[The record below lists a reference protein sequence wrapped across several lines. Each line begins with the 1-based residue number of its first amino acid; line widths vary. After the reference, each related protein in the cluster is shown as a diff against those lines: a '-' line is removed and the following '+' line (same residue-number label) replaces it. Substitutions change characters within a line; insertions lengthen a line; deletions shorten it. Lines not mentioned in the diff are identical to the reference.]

1 LSLSKGCRRLE
12 VAARSPQAIVASEEM
27 INETLPAPTIDPRR
41 EAELTGR
48 IDRWLAHMTW
58 RPDFERWR
66 EGRIWQERQQAERL
80 RLIERYG
87 GALAGRRVLDLGSGM
102 GGTSVALALAGAA
115 PLAFEY
121 NRAYCDIIRLRAG
134 RYAMRLPVING
145 AGERLPFADATF
157 DLAIAW
163 DVVEHVQNPD
173 MLLAELARVVRPG
186 GRVLLTVINRF
197 AYRDPHYHLP
207 LLNWLPRPLA
217 EAIIERRGR
226 SKGGDFSDRQRLS
239 EMHYYTMPGFRR
251 LAARHGFRVGD
262 IREDRVRR
270 GEGSAGGLKGRAR
283 DALRRLGLARAGYIA
298 YRSLFQGTY
307 ELLLVK

>member
-1 LSLSKGCRRLE
+1 M
-12 VAARSPQAIVASEEM
+12 ATQP
-27 INETLPAPTIDPRR
+27 LPEPSIDQER
-41 EAELTGR
+41 EAALEGQ

-58 RPDFERWR
+58 RPDFARWR
-66 EGRIWQERQQAERL
+66 EGRIWQERRQGERL

-87 GALAGRRVLDLGSGM
+87 GPLAGRRILDIGSGM

-134 RYAMRLPVING
+134 RYDRQLPVING
-145 AGERLPFADATF
+145 AGEYLPFADASF

-163 DVVEHVQNPD
+163 DVVEHVHNPD
-173 MLLAELARVVRPG
+173 LLLAELARVLRPG
-186 GRVLLTVINRF
+186 GRALLTVINRL
-197 AYRDPHYHLP
+197 AYRDPHYHMP

-226 SKGGDFSDRQRLS
+226 SKQGADFSDRQKLS

-270 GEGSAGGLKGRAR
+270 GEGTAAGVKGRAR
-283 DALRRLGLARAGYIA
+283 DALRRVGLARPGYVA
-298 YRSLFQGTY
+298 YRALFQGTY
-307 ELLLVK
+307 ELLLVKH

>member
-1 LSLSKGCRRLE
+1 MALESLPPPALD
-12 VAARSPQAIVASEEM
+12 AA
-27 INETLPAPTIDPRR
+27 R
-41 EAELTGR
+41 EAELTRR
-48 IDRWLAHMTW
+48 IAGWLAHMTW
-58 RPDFERWR
+58 RPDFARWR
-66 EGRIWQERQQAERL
+66 EGRIWQERAQAERL

-87 GALAGRRVLDLGSGM
+87 GALAGRRILDLGSGM

-134 RYAMRLPVING
+134 RYNLHLPVVNG
-145 AGERLPFADATF
+145 AGERLPFAGASF

-163 DVVEHVQNPD
+163 DVVEHVQDPWL
-173 MLLAELARVVRPG
+173 LLAELARVLRPG
-186 GRVLLTVINRF
+186 GRVLLTIINRF

-226 SKGGDFSDRQRLS
+226 SKGRADFSDRQKLS
-239 EMHYYTMPGFRR
+239 EMHYFTMAGFRK
-251 LAARHGFRVGD
+251 LAGLHSFRVGD

-270 GEGSAGGLKGRAR
+270 GEGTAGGIKGQAR
-283 DALRRLGLARAGYIA
+283 DTLWRIGLARIGYIA
-298 YRSLFQGTY
+298 YRTLFQGTY
-307 ELLLVK
+307 EL